1 MCAERRAAWPGRGS
15 HGDPASDAYER
26 WWRDENGVLQ
36 VRIGPAWVFA
46 LWDAYD
52 DAPVRCLGT
61 RARGVRCRQPV
72 LQRLD
77 PFTIRISR
85 YCDQHRPADEP
96 AYQITA
102 GFSDHP
108 CPCGCGFRV
117 LAYVM
122 QAARLPAAPHRHPW
136 LALLRPSWLP

>member
-1 MCAERRAAWPGRGS
+1 MCAERAAAWSGRGS
-15 HGDPASDAYER
+15 DGDPASDSYER

-46 LWDAYD
+46 LWDAHD
-52 DAPVRCLGT
+52 DTLVTCLGT
-61 RARGVRCRQPV
+61 SARGTRCRHPV

-85 YCDQHRPADEP
+85 YCDQHRPEGEP
-96 AYQITA
+96 AYRITA

-122 QAARLPAAPHRHPW
+122 QATRLPAARRRNPL
-136 LALLRPSWLP
+136 LALLWP